1 MSETPVGPGRPAQEE
16 PSAGSP
22 GEPEGSAGGTGA
34 PAPAPA
40 RSPYR
45 GMMAAVTLVLVL
57 VLALAIGAGAGGYW
71 LVQRV
76 DALTAGTQRRE
87 AALAGRVDQLA
98 RALDQAEA
106 RRPELVQAQVT
117 PLRAE
122 LQALAARLQALQVQ
136 APPDPRAWV
145 AAEAGYLLL
154 TADYRL
160 HVANDPAGAARA
172 LEAASRRLTA
182 AADPRLA
189 QVRERLAADLAHLRS
204 VPGDAIPSIAAALEG
219 LAREVQA
226 LPMPVLE
233 PTPPAPGGAPPA
245 AAQGW
250 RGVLERVWRDL
261 RGLVVV
267 QRVDGSPGRVWLLP
281 EERRLARMRLAL
293 ALDSARLAALGRDTG
308 SYRASLRLAQEW
320 LHAHFLRDAPQV
332 VAAISRLR
340 DLEGAELTPQGPDLL
355 QTLGLLE
362 RATNAAPAAPI
373 PEPQ

>member
-1 MSETPVGPGRPAQEE
+1 MSETPVGPGRPAQDE
-16 PSAGSP
+16 PSPGSP
-22 GEPEGSAGGTGA
+22 GEPAGSAGGAGA

-45 GMMAAVTLVLVL
+45 GMMAAVALVL

-76 DALTAGTQRRE
+76 DALTARTQRRE

-106 RRPELVQAQVT
+106 RQPELVQAQVT

-122 LQALAARLQALQVQ
+122 LQALATRLQALEVQ

-154 TADYRL
+154 TANYRL
-160 HVANDPAGAARA
+160 HLANDPAGAARA

-189 QVRERLAADLAHLRS
+189 PVRERLAADLAHLRS
-204 VPGDAIPSIAAALEG
+204 VPGDAIASIAAALEG
-219 LAREVQA
+219 LAREAQT

-250 RGVLERVWRDL
+250 RGALERVWRDL

-267 QRVDGSPGRVWLLP
+267 QRADGSPGRAWLLP
-281 EERRLARMRLAL
+281 EERRLVRMRLAL

-308 SYRASLRLAQEW
+308 SYRASLRVAQEW
-320 LHAHFLRDAPQV
+320 LRAHFLRDAPQV
-332 VAAISRLR
+332 VVAIGRLR
-340 DLEGAELTPQGPDLL
+340 DLEGAELTLQGPDLL

-362 RATNAAPAAPI
+362 RATNAAPTPPI